1 MGELHEYTLKGKSL
15 KLKKAI
21 IFFISCVI
29 AYIISRIIPIIEEI
43 VQISLWWI
51 EIPSI
56 VGVYTGIDKIIDK
69 YFWSK
74 FYGIPYLEGEWEGY
88 IKSSFDNYVNKI
100 PIIRC
105 VIKQNSKMISI
116 VFEMNQS
123 KSYSINAIIDFSKIN
138 GITLEYKY
146 INIPNIEE
154 NETLN
159 VHFGENKFTIKD
171 NELEGEYFNKQRAT
185 NGKIYLKKK
194 EEI

>member
-1 MGELHEYTLKGKSL
+1 
-15 KLKKAI
+15 
-21 IFFISCVI
+21 
-29 AYIISRIIPIIEEI
+29 
-43 VQISLWWI
+43 
-51 EIPSI
+51 
-56 VGVYTGIDKIIDK
+56 
-69 YFWSK
+69 
-74 FYGIPYLEGEWEGY
+74 
-88 IKSSFDNYVNKI
+88 
-100 PIIRC
+100 
-105 VIKQNSKMISI
+105 
-116 VFEMNQS
+116 MNQS
-123 KSYSINAIIDFSKIN
+123 KSYSINAIMDFSKIN